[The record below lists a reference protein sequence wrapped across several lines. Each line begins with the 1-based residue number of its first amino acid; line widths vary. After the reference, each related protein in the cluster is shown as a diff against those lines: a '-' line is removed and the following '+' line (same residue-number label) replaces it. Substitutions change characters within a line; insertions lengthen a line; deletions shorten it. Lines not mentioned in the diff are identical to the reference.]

1 MSDFVKGIA
10 ALSNFQKKVNVI
22 LADLNKGA
30 GGRTAISEQRVPRG
44 ALSGGNA
51 PFAEADGLFTQYNR
65 VQQALVDLSRELGLQ
80 IEALNIA
87 VHAADVG
94 TNNVDEERRVRFMQI
109 RTALD
114 QSRAKGAEKPE
125 PNAPKTVQDK
135 SSGSGWS

>member
-1 MSDFVKGIA
+1 MADLVKGIA
-10 ALSNFQKKVNVI
+10 ALSGFQRKVNVI

-30 GGRTAISEQRVPRG
+30 GGKTAISEQRVPRG

-65 VQQALVDLSRELGLQ
+65 VQQALTDLSRDLGLQ

-94 TNNVDEERRVRFMQI
+94 TDNVDEERRRRFAEI
-109 RTALD
+109 ETLLD
-114 QSRAKGAEKPE
+114 QPNTNGKGTGG

-135 SSGSGWS
+135 SSDSGWS